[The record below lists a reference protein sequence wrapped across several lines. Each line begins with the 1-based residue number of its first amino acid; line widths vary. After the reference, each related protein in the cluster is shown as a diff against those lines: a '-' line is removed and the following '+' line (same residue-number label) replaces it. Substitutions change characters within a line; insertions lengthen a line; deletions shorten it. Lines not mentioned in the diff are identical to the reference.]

1 MRWEMEKG
9 EHDKTERLPSTRLKR
24 RMASRRDVLKLGAL
38 TGAALPLILTLA
50 PSEARAQDSG
60 EGS

>member
-1 MRWEMEKG
+1 MAPEEKN
-9 EHDKTERLPSTRLKR
+9 EQVPPAPTTRLQR
-24 RMASRRDVLKLGAL
+24 RMSTRRDVLKIGAL
-38 TGAALPLILTLA
+38 AGVALPLVLTLA